1 MGILVFS
8 GSMLCLV
15 GSNHP
20 HQGAGVGMGPPQRQ
34 LWKGEPQGAPPC
46 CKPPVSYVSDCSW
59 GEPLPFPRCTRCLQQ
74 AQLPL
79 GQMFSLSQLQRK
91 TYFSSGLDLALGANP
106 TSAELL
112 PEGDVAEGEQAAR
125 AVQASGGF
133 LQASLL
139 GRYFYSF
146 CQFLGKL
153 PHLLQSKLS
162 GAFAACQGFW
172 EQLLGVLCGK

>member
-1 MGILVFS
+1 
-8 GSMLCLV
+8 
-15 GSNHP
+15 
-20 HQGAGVGMGPPQRQ
+20 
-34 LWKGEPQGAPPC
+34 
-46 CKPPVSYVSDCSW
+46 
-59 GEPLPFPRCTRCLQQ
+59 
-74 AQLPL
+74 
-79 GQMFSLSQLQRK
+79 MFSLSQLQRK

-146 CQFLGKL
+146 FQFLGKL

>member
-1 MGILVFS
+1 
-8 GSMLCLV
+8 
-15 GSNHP
+15 
-20 HQGAGVGMGPPQRQ
+20 
-34 LWKGEPQGAPPC
+34 
-46 CKPPVSYVSDCSW
+46 
-59 GEPLPFPRCTRCLQQ
+59 
-74 AQLPL
+74 
-79 GQMFSLSQLQRK
+79 MFSLSQLQRK

-133 LQASLL
+133 LQTSLL

-146 CQFLGKL
+146 FQFLGKL
-153 PHLLQSKLS
+153 PHLLQPKLS